1 MKMED
6 LDQNGKQCQRGS
18 DETMILVKD
27 LYKSFGQNH
36 VLRGLNLEVKCG
48 ESMVVIGG
56 SGTGKSVLIKC
67 VIGLLHH
74 DRGEI
79 YVNGQGISRLNEEGW
94 NELRKKFG
102 MLFQRDALFDSLSVW
117 ENVGFA
123 LRRHTK
129 LSDAKIKELAVEKL
143 KLVGMQN
150 VENLMPAELSG
161 GMRKRVSLAR
171 AIAMKP
177 AILLYDEPT
186 TGLDPIMANVIND
199 LIVTMREKLEVT
211 SIAITHDMNSA
222 YRIGDRIAMLYKG
235 EIIEVGTPD
244 EFKASPNPI
253 VQQFIRGDVEGPIT
267 LGADFH
273 LKLS

>member
-1 MKMED
+1 
-6 LDQNGKQCQRGS
+6 
-18 DETMILVKD
+18 MILVKD
-27 LYKSFGQNH
+27 VFKSFASNH
-36 VLRGLNLEVKCG
+36 VLRGVNLEVKCG

-67 VIGLLHH
+67 VIGLLQH

-79 YVNGQGISRLNEEGW
+79 YVDGQEISHLKEEDW
-94 NELRKKFG
+94 NALRKKFG

-129 LSDAKIKELAVEKL
+129 LSDEEIKAAAVEKL
-143 KLVGMQN
+143 KLVGLQN

-171 AIAMKP
+171 AIAMEP

-186 TGLDPIMANVIND
+186 TGLDPIMANVINE
-199 LIVTMREKLEVT
+199 LIVAMREKLEVT
-211 SIAITHDMNSA
+211 SIAITHDMVSA
-222 YRIGDRIAMLYKG
+222 YRIADRIAMLYQG

-244 EFKASPNPI
+244 EIKASSNTI
-253 VQQFIRGDVEGPIT
+253 VQQFIQGEVEGPIT
-267 LGADFH
+267 QGADF
-273 LKLS
+273 SRQNF